1 MSNRFEVGYR
11 MCAQDT
17 IDFVKND
24 IAEVGALV
32 RSLSSRYERI
42 FENLRAS
49 FAVELGR
56 ADSMVAA
63 AHAGVAI
70 ADAAATSFREH
81 MPNQPVIACSASCAA
96 CCHLH
101 VKVPPG
107 VAALISDYIT
117 ANFSVEDRAALRVR
131 LENAAA
137 ASRHAADATALR
149 QRCPL
154 LGQDDRCSVYP
165 VRPPSCRAFTSGSVS
180 RCHEVVFGP
189 NTDGGGVTQSA
200 AHFRIYMEAT
210 AALETA
216 ARNRGIPHHQ
226 IELSAAL
233 LDQIGPSDQA

>member
-81 MPNQPVIACSASCAA
+81 MPN
-96 CCHLH
+96 
-101 VKVPPG
+101 
-107 VAALISDYIT
+107 
-117 ANFSVEDRAALRVR
+117 
-131 LENAAA
+131 
-137 ASRHAADATALR
+137 
-149 QRCPL
+149 
-154 LGQDDRCSVYP
+154 
-165 VRPPSCRAFTSGSVS
+165 
-180 RCHEVVFGP
+180 
-189 NTDGGGVTQSA
+189 
-200 AHFRIYMEAT
+200 
-210 AALETA
+210 
-216 ARNRGIPHHQ
+216 
-226 IELSAAL
+226 
-233 LDQIGPSDQA
+233 